1 MVYRRVIRKNRVFYS
16 VEFEYEFEYDNDV
29 VWFATSIPYT
39 YSMLLKYIKSIED
52 NVINGAKEEEEKFN
66 PLGKNNR
73 DYIYVSSPNT
83 HKI

>member
-1 MVYRRVIRKNRVFYS
+1 VVRRGRTFFT

-52 NVINGAKEEEEKFN
+52 NVITPVKEEEEKDN
-66 PLGKNNR
+66 AKGSNLGNFINLK
-73 DYIYVSSPNT
+73 PTTT